1 MPHYEP
7 TVVELPDSP
16 VKIQQATAGEGTQM
30 FIQDIEEIEEIIV
43 KAYEFCKTLNR
54 NIELRQALWKNGFF
68 TEMKSLPGLIK
79 HEHEALKAITAC
91 KFRLSQKS

>member
-1 MPHYEP
+1 MPDYEP

-16 VKIQQATAGEGTQM
+16 VKIQQTTAGEGTQM

-68 TEMKSLPGLIK
+68 T
-79 HEHEALKAITAC
+79 
-91 KFRLSQKS
+91 